1 MSKRIQAG
9 KFCPRPAHA
18 AIEDIERKRAAVRRE
33 LDEYYAGRTEG
44 MSTDDAASLRGEAK
58 AYTRALEA
66 ISTAHLPPEPK
77 ALSDR

>member
-18 AIEDIERKRAAVRRE
+18 AIERKRAAVRRE

-44 MSTDDAASLRGEAK
+44 MSSDDAASLRGEAK

-66 ISTAHLPPEPK
+66 ISTAHLPLEPK